1 MELYTDRIQKELVEQ
16 IKQAIYMMSLIDYQ
30 KRYFQMLIKK

>member
-16 IKQAIYMMSLIDYQ
+16 IKQAIYMMSTHCGD
-30 KRYFQMLIKK
+30 